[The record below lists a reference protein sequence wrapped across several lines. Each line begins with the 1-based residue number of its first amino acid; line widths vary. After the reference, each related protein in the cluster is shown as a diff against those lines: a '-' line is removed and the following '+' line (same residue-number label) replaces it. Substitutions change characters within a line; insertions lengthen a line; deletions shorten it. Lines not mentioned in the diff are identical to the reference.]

1 MRARACTGPPSITRW
16 SHPLPQA
23 QLREGR
29 WCSQVHS
36 KQLAKSHPIP
46 SGPCSRP
53 TPGEV
58 RSPGTTPEP
67 GLWAWRALAVRSPLP
82 WRRPGACSETAI
94 VGLPGVA
101 SAQQWLDWGLAASLA
116 VAVGSSAFPR
126 SSLLAAGQTEA
137 RDMWGCQGAGTAQD
151 TKTQD
156 TKK

>member
-1 MRARACTGPPSITRW
+1 MVLPGPF
-16 SHPLPQA
+16 QA
-23 QLREGR
+23 AG
-29 WCSQVHS
+29 
-36 KQLAKSHPIP
+36 KSHPIP

-67 GLWAWRALAVRSPLP
+67 GLRAWRALAVRSPLP

-137 RDMWGCQGAGTAQD
+137 RDMWGCQGAGTAQN

-156 TKK
+156 TKKRGSREEASENVQVMLARLD